1 LTRAWLIAGEKDF
14 YLFSKDGATLECEPK
29 SIAKISAPMWM
40 PTIINNTP
48 DGNETKIID
57 DAFMPGGI
65 PLPHVPTPNFLCSP
79 TPGVNWSWV
88 LWDKDVYWTPGTG
101 FNGSLGNIRV
111 KRWSE
116 VHTVGI
122 CNPL

>member
-1 LTRAWLIAGEKDF
+1 
-14 YLFSKDGATLECEPK
+14 
-29 SIAKISAPMWM
+29 MWM